1 MEHQAISKEVRH
13 IDSVFIGAPVDVASR
28 QDDPVLALD
37 PARNNDFRYDTNSQ
51 SRCPFAAHTRKTYP
65 RSDLPNSVSRRILRR
80 GIQYGPEVTD
90 AEAALR
96 KSSPSPKLERG
107 LLFVCY
113 QSNVGNGFQFIQQS
127 KSWLKYFVIS
137 HADPVSRLG
146 K

>member
-1 MEHQAISKEVRH
+1 MEEWYVSSKTTLTISDFLRLTLL
-13 IDSVFIGAPVDVASR
+13 FIGAPVDIASR
-28 QDDPVLALD
+28 QDDPGLALD

-65 RSDLPNSVSRRILRR
+65 RSDLPNSVSRRIVRR

-90 AEAALR
+90 AEAASQ

-113 QSNVGNGFQFIQQS
+113 QSNLGNGFQFIQ
-127 KSWLKYFVIS
+127 KSEL
-137 HADPVSRLG
+137 
-146 K
+146 